1 MCVATDEP
9 AYFFWEL
16 LEAWKKL
23 FLVGFLVLILPGTIP
38 QLVIAFLFSLIFMLL
53 VSTAQPFHSARRAGK
68 VEGKVEGNAHSAAP
82 HRVCEKGEF
91 RGDSHSTASHRARR
105 VACVQR
111 GPIKEQLSPPPR
123 APQTK
128 AMITLQRRV
137 TLR

>member
-38 QLVIAFLFSLIFMLL
+38 QLVIAFSFSLIFMLL
-53 VSTAQPFHSARRAGK
+53 VSTAQPFHGARRA
-68 VEGKVEGNAHSAAP
+68 GKVEGNAHSAAP

-91 RGDSHSTASHRARR
+91 RGDSHSTVLHRTARR

-111 GPIKEQLSPPPR
+111 GPIKEQLSPPPH

-128 AMITLQRRV
+128 AMIILQRRA

>member
-53 VSTAQPFHSARRAGK
+53 VSTAQPFHGARIAGK
-68 VEGKVEGNAHSAAP
+68 VEGDAHSAAP
-82 HRVCEKGEF
+82 HRARRVCKKGEF
-91 RGDSHSTASHRARR
+91 RGDSHSIASHRARR

-123 APQTK
+123 APQIK
-128 AMITLQRRV
+128 AMITLQRRA